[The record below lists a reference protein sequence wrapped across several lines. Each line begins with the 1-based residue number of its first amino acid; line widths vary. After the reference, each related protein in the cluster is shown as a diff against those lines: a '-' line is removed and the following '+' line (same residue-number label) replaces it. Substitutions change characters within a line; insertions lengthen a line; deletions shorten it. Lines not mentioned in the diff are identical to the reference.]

1 MGYYDKAKTGKCDVR
16 LTSDEMSQLTELSN
30 AYGITKSDVMRKALN
45 DMWKYCRGVEESS
58 EEDIGGE
65 E

>member
-45 DMWKYCRGVEESS
+45 DMWKYCRGTEESL
-58 EEDIGGE
+58 EENAGGE